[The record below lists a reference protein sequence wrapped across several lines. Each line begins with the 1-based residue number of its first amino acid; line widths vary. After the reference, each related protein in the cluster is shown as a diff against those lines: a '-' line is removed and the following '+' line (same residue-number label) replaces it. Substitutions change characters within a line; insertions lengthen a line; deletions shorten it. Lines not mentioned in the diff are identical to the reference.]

1 MTRGLRGPMM
11 GGMRSPVLVLLLSV
25 IAFSSLAACR
35 SRPLPEPVRLT
46 LRRAD
51 DGSLYS
57 FEERRAP
64 ATIVYFFSTW
74 CVPCQAMDAFV
85 AETATI
91 ARKEGIETVAISLDT
106 EAAILRPWVLQARPP
121 YPVLFGGGSIA
132 KGESPFGRIPE
143 LPAVIFLDGEGRP
156 SSALLGLANTQ
167 TLLERA
173 REVERR

>member
-1 MTRGLRGPMM
+1 MTGGLAGAMM
-11 GGMRSPVLVLLLSV
+11 GWMRSLALLLSLT
-25 IAFSSLAACR
+25 ALTSLAACR
-35 SRPLPEPVRLT
+35 GGPLPDPIQLT

-57 FEERRAP
+57 FESRRAP

-85 AETATI
+85 AEAAPI
-91 ARKEGIETVAISLDT
+91 ARRDGIETVAISLDQ
-106 EAAILRPWVLQARPP
+106 EAAILRPWVIQMRPP

-132 KGESPFGRIPE
+132 RGESPFGRIPE

-156 SSALLGLANTQ
+156 ASALMGLANTEM
-167 TLLERA
+167 LLERA
-173 REVERR
+173 RDVAKR